1 MGLFVLVMKYLE
13 NSFVTLRNLLSSSLF
28 CMHSLSLLTFSNYIY
43 LGIVSMVLTLVDVS
57 FYFII
62 LQQWYPF
69 IKRKKK
75 VYLSIRARSFNLIT
89 KRIKIGDYDFRAR
102 WGKIVRPCL
111 KKKINGGEMVQ
122 WIKHLP

>member
-1 MGLFVLVMKYLE
+1 
-13 NSFVTLRNLLSSSLF
+13 
-28 CMHSLSLLTFSNYIY
+28 MHSLSLLTFSNYIY

-69 IKRKKK
+69 IKRKKN

-102 WGKIVRPCL
+102 WDKIVRPCL
-111 KKKINGGEMVQ
+111 KKKINGREMVQ